1 MGMQT
6 DSVLPREGWLS
17 TLGDLHE
24 DPQRF
29 RERLVVLRAQS
40 GDRAAFHELVTIYQQ
55 RLTYYVHRLVQDAH
69 QARDILQDVWL
80 DVFRTLG
87 KLQSPAAFRVWLY
100 RIAHNHAVTHIRHQ
114 AVAAGVSEQLAVNGD
129 ELESWNDL
137 DTLENAELVH
147 FALNRLTVSHREV
160 MTLRFLEGMD
170 VKEIARVL
178 ECSEG
183 TAKSRLHYAKSA
195 LRQLIAEEWKD
206 G

>member
-1 MGMQT
+1 LT
-6 DSVLPREGWLS
+6 LS
-17 TLGDLHE
+17 DLHD
-24 DPQRF
+24 DPERMG
-29 RERLVVLRAQS
+29 ERLVVLRAQS
-40 GDRAAFHELVTIYQQ
+40 GDRVAFHELVTIYQQ

-87 KLQSPAAFRVWLY
+87 RLQSPAAFRVWLY
-100 RIAHNHAVTHIRHQ
+100 RIAHNHAVSHIRDQ
-114 AVAAGVSEQLAVNGD
+114 AVDAGAKERLALGGD
-129 ELESWNDL
+129 DVDRWNDL

-147 FALNRLTVSHREV
+147 FALGKLSVSHREV

-183 TAKSRLHYAKSA
+183 TAKSRLHYAKRA
-195 LRQLIAEEWKD
+195 LRRLIEKEWKNA
-206 G
+206 

>member
-1 MGMQT
+1 MPA
-6 DSVLPREGWLS
+6 DSVSLREGWLS
-17 TLGDLHE
+17 TLGDMHE

-29 RERLVVLRAQS
+29 RERLVVLRAQA
-40 GDRAAFHELVTIYQQ
+40 GDRAAFHELVAAYQQ

-100 RIAHNHAVTHIRHQ
+100 RIAHNHAVTYIRRQ
-114 AVAAGVSEQLAVNGD
+114 AVAADASEQLAVDG
-129 ELESWNDL
+129 EEIERWNDL
-137 DTLENAELVH
+137 DALENAELVH

-195 LRQLIAEEWKD
+195 LRRLIEEDWKN

>member
-1 MGMQT
+1 MRT
-6 DSVLPREGWLS
+6 DSVSPWEGWLS

-29 RERLVVLRAQS
+29 RERLTVLRAQA
-40 GDRAAFHELVTIYQQ
+40 GDRAAFHELVEAYQQ
-55 RLTYYVHRLVQDAH
+55 RLTYYVHRLVQDVH

-80 DVFRTLG
+80 DVYRTLD

-100 RIAHNHAVTHIRHQ
+100 RIAHNHAVSHVRREK
-114 AVAAGVSEQLAVNGD
+114 VAAEASDQLAVDG
-129 ELESWNDL
+129 EEIERWNDL
-137 DTLENAELVH
+137 DALENAELVH

-160 MTLRFLEGMD
+160 MALRFLEGMD

-183 TAKSRLHYAKSA
+183 TAKSRLHYAKGA
-195 LRQLIAEEWKD
+195 LRRIIEEEWKN

>member
-1 MGMQT
+1 MRT
-6 DSVLPREGWLS
+6 DSVSPWEGWLS

-29 RERLVVLRAQS
+29 RERLTVLRAQA
-40 GDRAAFHELVTIYQQ
+40 GDRAAFHELVEAYQQ
-55 RLTYYVHRLVQDAH
+55 RMTYYVRRLVQDVH

-80 DVFRTLG
+80 DVYRTLD

-100 RIAHNHAVTHIRHQ
+100 RIAHNHAVSHIRREK
-114 AVAAGVSEQLAVNGD
+114 VAAEASDQLAVDG
-129 ELESWNDL
+129 EEIERWNDL
-137 DTLENAELVH
+137 DALENAELVH
-147 FALNRLTVSHREV
+147 VALNRLSVSHREV

-183 TAKSRLHYAKSA
+183 TAKSRLHYAKGA
-195 LRQLIAEEWKD
+195 MRRLIEEERKN